1 MSVVLLLYSKY
12 SPACEKIQ
20 SMMAPVLDFR
30 KICVDNCDIRNLV
43 LRDKKKF
50 SIEMVPCIL
59 VFWAEGV
66 MKKYEGPEAFTWVQ
80 ETLHKMT
87 NITKNVVQTTPIDQ
101 KAPPQQQVGY
111 QDEHAGF
118 HEFHAPV
125 LEVKT
130 TSAPSPSSP
139 SPSKEN
145 FDMKRQ
151 MDSAPLLLPRE
162 PQQSNKQ
169 QSVKEPSSEEQTMRG
184 IKSDRHEN
192 VMSLAQLMQKQRDQ
206 EEETIHPNAI
216 QKISDV
222 P

>member
-1 MSVVLLLYSKY
+1 MS
-12 SPACEKIQ
+12 
-20 SMMAPVLDFR
+20 PVLDFR

-87 NITKNVVQTTPIDQ
+87 NITKNAVQTTTIDQ
-101 KAPPQQQVGY
+101 RAPPQNVGY
-111 QDEHAGF
+111 QDENAGF

-130 TSAPSPSSP
+130 TSSQSPPPAPL
-139 SPSKEN
+139 EGN

-162 PQQSNKQ
+162 PQPKKQ
-169 QSVKEPSSEEQTMRG
+169 PSVQEPSEEQTMRG
-184 IKSDRHEN
+184 IKNDKHEN

-222 P
+222 S